1 MGQKVNPNGI
11 RLGITRT
18 WDSIW
23 YSGKNYGNLLLE
35 DLKLRTYITSK
46 HSKAG
51 ISKVLIE
58 RPAKKAVVTI
68 YAAKPGL
75 IIGKRGSDI
84 DILRNKLSKMLDN
97 DVQLNIVEERR
108 PDVNAVLV
116 AQGIADQIERRISY
130 KKAMKRAIQTAM
142 RQGAL
147 GIRVKVSGR
156 IGGAEIAR
164 KEEYREG
171 RVPLH
176 TLRANVEFGE
186 GRALT
191 TYGIIGVKVWIYN
204 GDVLSNAEKLL
215 EQADLKKLNS
225 TGK

>member
-23 YSGKNYGNLLLE
+23 YSNKNYGNLLLA
-35 DLKLRTYITSK
+35 DLKLRSFIMTN
-46 HSKAG
+46 HAKAG

-68 YAAKPGL
+68 HAAKPGL
-75 IIGKRGSDI
+75 IIGKRGADI
-84 DILRNKLSKMLDN
+84 DILRGKLSKMMDN
-97 DVQLNIVEERR
+97 DVQLNIIEERK
-108 PDVNAVLV
+108 PDLNAKLV
-116 AQGIADQIERRISY
+116 SQSIADQIERRISY

-147 GIRVKVSGR
+147 GVRVKVSGR

-164 KEEYREG
+164 DEEYREG

-186 GRALT
+186 GRAAT

-204 GDVLSNAEKLL
+204 GDVLSKAEKAA
-215 EQADLKKLNS
+215 EQTDRKS
-225 TGK
+225 

>member
-1 MGQKVNPNGI
+1 MGQKVNPNGM

-23 YSGKNYGNLLLE
+23 YSNKNYGNLLLA
-35 DLKLRTYITSK
+35 DIKLRDYIIK
-46 HSKAG
+46 NHVKAG
-51 ISKVLIE
+51 IAKVLIE

-68 YAAKPGL
+68 HAAKPGL
-75 IIGKRGSDI
+75 IIGKRGADI
-84 DILRNKLSKMLDN
+84 DSLRTKLSKMMDN
-97 DVQLNIVEERR
+97 DVQLNIVEERK
-108 PDVNAVLV
+108 PDINAKLV
-116 AQGIADQIERRISY
+116 AQSIADQIERRISH

-142 RQGAL
+142 RQGSL

-164 KEEYREG
+164 DEEYREG

-186 GRALT
+186 GRAAT

-204 GDVLSNAEKLL
+204 GDILSKAEKAQ
-215 EQADLKKLNS
+215 EQTDFKKFNS
-225 TGK
+225 AGK